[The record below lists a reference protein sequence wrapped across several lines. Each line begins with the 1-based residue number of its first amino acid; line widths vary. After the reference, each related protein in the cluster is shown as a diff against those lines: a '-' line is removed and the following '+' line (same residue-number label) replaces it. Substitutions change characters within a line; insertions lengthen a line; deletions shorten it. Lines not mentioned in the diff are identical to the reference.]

1 MLFHVLTLPN
11 LHRHHQEVR
20 RGDGVSNDELLECG
34 RCEGRAIRSKVE
46 NKKLC
51 TECDYIE
58 AIEEQIK

>member
-1 MLFHVLTLPN
+1 MTH
-11 LHRHHQEVR
+11 
-20 RGDGVSNDELLECG
+20 DELLERG